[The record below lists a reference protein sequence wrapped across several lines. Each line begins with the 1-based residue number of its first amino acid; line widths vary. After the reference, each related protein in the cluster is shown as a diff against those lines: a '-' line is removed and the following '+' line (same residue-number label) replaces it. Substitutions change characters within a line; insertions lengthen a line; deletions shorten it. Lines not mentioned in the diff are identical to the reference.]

1 MQEISELSMLSK
13 KFQFFFCFYYFI
25 KKKKKENHFQ
35 SKISSTFNVIWIA

>member
-13 KFQFFFCFYYFI
+13 KFQFFFFYYFI

>member
-13 KFQFFFCFYYFI
+13 KFQFFFFYYFI
-25 KKKKKENHFQ
+25 KKKKKKKNHFQ